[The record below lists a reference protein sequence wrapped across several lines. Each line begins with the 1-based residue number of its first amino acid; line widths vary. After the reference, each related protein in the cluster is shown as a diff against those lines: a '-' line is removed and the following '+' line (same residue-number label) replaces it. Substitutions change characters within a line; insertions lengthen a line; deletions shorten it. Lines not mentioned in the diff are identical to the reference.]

1 MPTLLLSSTQLVR
14 ILRTTLL
21 GVLVVVLQWL
31 VLNRLRLWGAYPDA
45 VLLFVAY
52 LGLTYGRR
60 IGLIGGFL
68 CGFLLDAL
76 LDSWG
81 LHALAKSLMG
91 FLIGLFALEEPE
103 AFRPTPGQAFLGGLV
118 LALVHNGLFVALL
131 ALAAGTRTAFML
143 EALWLGSALDT
154 AFLSV
159 LLILVRT
166 D

>member
-60 IGLIGGFL
+60 VGLIGGFL
-68 CGFLLDAL
+68 SGFFCWTHCSTA
-76 LDSWG
+76 G
-81 LHALAKSLMG
+81 G
-91 FLIGLFALEEPE
+91 C
-103 AFRPTPGQAFLGGLV
+103 TPWPKA
-118 LALVHNGLFVALL
+118 
-131 ALAAGTRTAFML
+131 
-143 EALWLGSALDT
+143 
-154 AFLSV
+154 
-159 LLILVRT
+159 
-166 D
+166 